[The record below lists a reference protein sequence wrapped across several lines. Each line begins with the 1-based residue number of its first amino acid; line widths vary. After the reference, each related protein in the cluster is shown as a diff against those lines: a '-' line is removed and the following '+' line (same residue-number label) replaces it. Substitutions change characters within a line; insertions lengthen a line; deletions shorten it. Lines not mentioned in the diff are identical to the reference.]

1 MANKGEWS
9 EVYAFFKLLADGRLY
24 CGDGHLNRY
33 DEKYYPILE
42 IFRNDAPD
50 RNAYQVHSAKKSI
63 LVAGETIHIEI
74 PQERFSSRGCK
85 IFLKRLRRLEA
96 ENTKTL

>member
-42 IFRNDAPD
+42 IFRPDALRYRRMR
-50 RNAYQVHSAKKSI
+50 RNQ
-63 LVAGETIHIEI
+63 
-74 PQERFSSRGCK
+74 
-85 IFLKRLRRLEA
+85 
-96 ENTKTL
+96 

>member
-33 DEKYYPILE
+33 DERYYPILE

-50 RNAYQVHSAKKSI
+50 RNAY
-63 LVAGETIHIEI
+63 
-74 PQERFSSRGCK
+74 
-85 IFLKRLRRLEA
+85 
-96 ENTKTL
+96 